1 MTIELKIFLLF
12 AIATFFAIG
21 IFIILAFIKIYNRK
35 QKYIQEKKQAQ
46 DRFNHLILQT
56 QIEIQEQ
63 TLKTIS
69 QEIHD
74 NIGQVLSLTKL
85 TLGSIESADVEV
97 VNKIGTTKILINKAI
112 IDLKDISN
120 SLNTDSIESI
130 GLLKAVENEVELI
143 NKTNLKAALTING
156 IVEKLDPKTELILFR
171 MVQECISNAIK
182 HSKAEQIDIL
192 ANYEQNYFELT
203 ITDNGIGFNT
213 DKISNQGLGLK
224 NIQNRIKFIEA
235 RLSINSSY
243 AGTEIKISIPQK

>member
-1 MTIELKIFLLF
+1 MNIELKIFLLV
-12 AIATFFAIG
+12 A
-21 IFIILAFIKIYNRK
+21 IILFFSIGFFIVLILNKSYQRK
-35 QKYIQEKKQAQ
+35 LNYALEKK
-46 DRFNHLILQT
+46 DIEDKFNHLILKS

-74 NIGQVLSLTKL
+74 NIGQVLILTRLNLSTITTDDEALNGKINTSKKL
-85 TLGSIESADVEV
+85 L
-97 VNKIGTTKILINKAI
+97 NKAI

-143 NKTNLKAALTING
+143 NKTNLKAALTIIG

-213 DKISNQGLGLK
+213 EKISSQGLGLK

-243 AGTEIKISIPQK
+243 AGTEIKISIPKK